1 MKRILAILLIIPV
14 FLFSVP
20 LAFSASASET
30 TGQYFDVLDYVGVN
44 GTTSSSTQISGL
56 TEVVFDLSLLLG
68 DFTVYGFDL
77 TFTTDSNADIL
88 KSLSFA
94 DATSSLKGG
103 YVKDGVYR
111 YRGNFEGVTGSLFSL
126 LFSSSY
132 SISVNFISFNVY
144 TVWNNYVPI
153 SGVIS
158 TSGSAKEFYPG
169 SSSTISVTADNFGKS
184 VTVAFEDWR
193 NYDFIEFGIAF
204 IVNDIHSVFV
214 GLQPNTSESPL
225 YSLPVT
231 ITPFTASSSDGQSQY
246 AFVVRVDLT
255 ELNHATAPDSYVVVN
270 FSLSPVLNSYNTVT
284 IYTANGIVFQGESDP
299 ALKWYQILYNNI
311 SFGFMNL
318 ENSIAN
324 FSDSVTGLFD
334 HWFNSLFEK
343 LDSYFNTK
351 SDSEIDEAENTLDE
365 IEENSED
372 ESAMI
377 DGVQNSFEE
386 IQIDV
391 YIPSDHNNDGFVQYY
406 FQNFLQ
412 MFYVYDIVAFRF
424 NVIIILAIFS
434 YILFGKK
441 L

>member
-1 MKRILAILLIIPV
+1 MKRFLAILLIIPI
-14 FLFSVP
+14 FMFSVP
-20 LAFSASASET
+20 LAFPASASET

-44 GTTSSSTQISGL
+44 GTTSSSAQISGL

-94 DATSSLKGG
+94 DSTSSLKGG
-103 YVKDGVYR
+103 FVKDGVYR

-144 TVWNNYVPI
+144 TVWNNYEPI

-158 TSGSAKEFYPG
+158 TMGSSKEFYPG
-169 SSSTISVTADNFGKS
+169 SSSTISVTADNFGNS

-214 GLQPNTSESPL
+214 CLQPNTIEAPL

-255 ELNHATAPDSYVVVN
+255 EINHATAPDSYVVVN
-270 FSLSPVLNSYNTVT
+270 FSLSTIANSYNTVT
-284 IYTANGIVFQGESDP
+284 LYSANGIVFQGESDP

-334 HWFNSLFEK
+334 NWFNSLFTKMEEYFGADDSLKQESDEK
-343 LDSYFNTK
+343 LEDFDSSMQEFDDFNDNFKIPDEDIDFTI
-351 SDSEIDEAENTLDE
+351 EIPDLNT
-365 IEENSED
+365 
-372 ESAMI
+372 
-377 DGVQNSFEE
+377 
-386 IQIDV
+386 
-391 YIPSDHNNDGFVQYY
+391 GFSL
-406 FQNFLQ
+406 FLARLYALPFMQ
-412 MFYVYDIVAFRF
+412 SYLIFGFSIGLIAF
-424 NVIIILAIFS
+424 VI
-434 YILFGKK
+434 FGKR
-441 L
+441 